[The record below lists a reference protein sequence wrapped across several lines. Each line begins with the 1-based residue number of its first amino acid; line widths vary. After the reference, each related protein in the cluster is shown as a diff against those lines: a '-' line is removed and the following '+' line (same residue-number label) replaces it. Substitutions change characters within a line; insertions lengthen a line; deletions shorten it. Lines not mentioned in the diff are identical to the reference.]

1 MNSKWTQLQ
10 KKPQKS
16 RKKTAIIIVVALLVL
31 AGLTFAGYKYLDH
44 RRVEKEN
51 AKHAAQEAAQN
62 QQIKEQTAD
71 RDKNSGS
78 SSSTKDDPATDQS
91 KNAGDVPVLSTDLGV
106 VINRITQNNAGA
118 PISVRATVSG
128 TTVGT
133 CTVTFSKS
141 GQADVVKTFDVEY
154 SAAAVS
160 CGAADVDASALPTDG
175 QWNVKVTVTSD
186 GKISSPATGQVQV
199 KK

>member
-16 RKKTAIIIVVALLVL
+16 RKKIVIIIVVALIVL
-31 AGLTFAGYKYLDH
+31 SGLAFAGNKYFDH
-44 RRVEKEN
+44 RRVTKEN

-71 RDKNSGS
+71 RDKNSS
-78 SSSTKDDPATDQS
+78 SSSTKDDPATDNS
-91 KNAGDVPVLSTDLGV
+91 KNAGDIPVLSTDLGV
-106 VINRITQNNAGA
+106 VINRITQSNPGN

-141 GQADVVKTFDVEY
+141 GQTDVAKTFDVEY
-154 SAAAVS
+154 LASAVS
-160 CGAADVDASALPTDG
+160 CGAADVDANTLPVDG
-175 QWNVKVTVTSD
+175 LWNVKVTVTSD

>member
-16 RKKTAIIIVVALLVL
+16 RKKTVIIVVVTLLVL
-31 AGLTFAGYKYLDH
+31 AGLAFAGYKYLDH
-44 RRVEKEN
+44 RRTAKEN

-71 RDKNSGS
+71 RDKDTN
-78 SSSTKDDPATDQS
+78 SSSTTDDPATDQS

-106 VINRITQNNAGA
+106 VINRVTHNNAGD
-118 PISVRATVSG
+118 PVSVRATVSG

-141 GQADVVKTFDVEY
+141 GQADIVKTFDVEY
-154 SAAAVS
+154 SATAVS
-160 CGAADVDASALPTDG
+160 CGTADVDEDVFPASG
-175 QWNVKVTVTSD
+175 VWNVKVTVTSD
-186 GKISSPATGQVQV
+186 GKISAPATTQVTIN
-199 KK
+199 K